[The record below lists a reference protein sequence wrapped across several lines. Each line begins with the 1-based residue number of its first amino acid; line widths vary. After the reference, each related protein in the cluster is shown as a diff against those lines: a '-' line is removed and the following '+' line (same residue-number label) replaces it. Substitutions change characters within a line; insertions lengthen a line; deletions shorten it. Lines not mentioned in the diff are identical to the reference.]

1 MKNLFDKTDPVIVK
15 TGFVGFMT
23 IIAAQLG
30 ILFPVLVLLLLC
42 MVVDYITG
50 IISAGYRGKIK
61 SSVGLWGIVKKLLYA
76 VIVAVAIAC
85 DWVIINVAEQVGIII
100 PADTF
105 FGLLVSLWLIFNE
118 LISILENLIEM
129 EMTLPGFLIALVDKF
144 KHLIEN
150 QGSAAVDAVNVKDKE
165 NE

>member
-1 MKNLFDKTDPVIVK
+1 MKNFFEKADPVIVK
-15 TGFVGFMT
+15 IGFIGFMT

-30 ILFPVLVLLLLC
+30 ILFPVLILLLLC
-42 MVVDYITG
+42 M
-50 IISAGYRGKIK
+50 
-61 SSVGLWGIVKKLLYA
+61 
-76 VIVAVAIAC
+76 
-85 DWVIINVAEQVGIII
+85 
-100 PADTF
+100 
-105 FGLLVSLWLIFNE
+105 IFNE

-129 EMTLPGFLIALVDKF
+129 EMTQPGFLIALVDKF